1 MLLSGYGVRQNVDD
15 RAIRR
20 DGNDALAIGLIGRI
34 HQSDW
39 PYYGYGDYY
48 GSGDFYT
55 ADVPWCYQRFRC
67 RE

>member
-1 MLLSGYGVRQNVDD
+1 MLLRQNVND